1 MSKKNYDNLV
11 NQSFNR
17 LVIKEIIYNK
27 NSHTKARCLCECGN
41 EIITQLYY
49 LLSGHTK
56 SCGCY
61 RRERGVHIGSE
72 SIKHGFV
79 GHPLY
84 FVHQS
89 MIARCENPNHKAY
102 KNYGGRGIK
111 VCKEWHDMQIFG
123 KWALSSGYKKG
134 LTIERID
141 NDGNYCPENC
151 KWATR
156 KEQANNR
163 RTCLKYKISREEAE
177 QALNNVQN
185 GNSCEGG
192 VQG

>member
-1 MSKKNYDNLV
+1 MSKKNYDYLI
-11 NQSFNR
+11 NQTFGR
-17 LVIKEIIYNK
+17 LTVKDVIYVKD
-27 NSHTKARCLCECGN
+27 SHTKARCLCDCGK
-41 EIITQLYY
+41 EITTQVYY

-61 RRERGVHIGSE
+61 RQEHGSKVGSE

-89 MIARCENPNHKAY
+89 MIARCENPNHRAY
-102 KNYGGRGIK
+102 KNYGGRGIT
-111 VCKEWHDMQIFG
+111 VCEEWHDMRAFG
-123 KWALSSGYKKG
+123 EWALNNGYKQG

-141 NDGNYCPENC
+141 NDGNYSPQNC
-151 KWATR
+151 RWATR

-163 RTCLKYKISREEAE
+163 RTCLKYKSTKEEAE
-177 QALNNVQN
+177 KALKER
-185 GNSCEGG
+185 SEGE
-192 VQG
+192 

>member
-1 MSKKNYDNLV
+1 MSKKNYDYLI
-11 NQSFNR
+11 NQTFGR
-17 LVIKEIIYNK
+17 LVVKEIIYNK
-27 NSHTKARCLCECGN
+27 STHTKARCMCECGQ
-41 EIITQLYY
+41 EIITQVYY

-61 RRERGVHIGSE
+61 RKEHGSKIGSKFT
-72 SIKHGFV
+72 KHGLV
-79 GHPLY
+79 GNPLY

-111 VCKEWHDMQIFG
+111 VCDEWHDMKTFG
-123 KWALSSGYKKG
+123 EWALSNGYKQG

-151 KWATR
+151 CWATR

-163 RTCLKYKISREEAE
+163 RTCLKYKITKEEAE
-177 QALNNVQN
+177 EKLKEL
-185 GNSCEGG
+185 GKWK
-192 VQG
+192 

>member
-1 MSKKNYDNLV
+1 MSKKNYDYLI
-11 NQSFNR
+11 NQTFDR
-17 LVIKEIIYNK
+17 LTVKEIIYNK
-27 NSHTKARCLCECGN
+27 NTHTKAKCVCECGK
-41 EIITQLYY
+41 EIVTQIYY

-61 RRERGVHIGSE
+61 RKEHGSKVG
-72 SIKHGFV
+72 SDFKKHGFV

-102 KNYGGRGIK
+102 KNYGGRGIT
-111 VCKEWHDMQIFG
+111 VCEEWHDMKIFAE
-123 KWALSSGYKKG
+123 WALSNGYKQG

-151 KWATR
+151 CWATR

-163 RTCLKYKISREEAE
+163 RTCLNYKIAQEEAE
-177 QALNNVQN
+177 LALKEHENN
-185 GNSCEGG
+185 GC
-192 VQG
+192 